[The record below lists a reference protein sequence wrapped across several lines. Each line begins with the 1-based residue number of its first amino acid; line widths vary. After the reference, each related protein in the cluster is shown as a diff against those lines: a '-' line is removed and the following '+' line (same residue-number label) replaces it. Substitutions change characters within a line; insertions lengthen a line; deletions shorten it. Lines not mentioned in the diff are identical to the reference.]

1 MLIPPATQPQTPQAA
16 PRAATPAAEQPAS
29 IGALQAQ
36 AVDLTAQLAGLRVEQ
51 RVLRSQINSRGWD
64 AASHPEQ
71 LARYAEV
78 NAKITRAQADLERV
92 RLQIAQQTGVPT
104 AQIGST
110 GQLIPPPAPGFNRSP
125 DPDMVVGVSFVLA
138 LSFVLPISIAIAKR
152 IWRGRPQPAAVRT
165 DEIAPRLDRL
175 EQAVDAVAIEIE
187 RIAESQ
193 RFVTR
198 ILAERPRPAANVAA
212 APASQA
218 NQEPAAE
225 RPVLALGAGPME
237 PVRMQ
242 ERDGVGVR
250 QAVTPH

>member
-1 MLIPPATQPQTPQAA
+1 MPTPAPAQPQAPPAA
-16 PRAATPAAEQPAS
+16 PRVAGTPGAEQSVS
-29 IGALQAQ
+29 IGTLQAQ
-36 AVDLTAQLAGLRVEQ
+36 AVDLTAQLVGLRVEQ

-78 NAKITRAQADLERV
+78 NAKIARADADLERV

-104 AQIGST
+104 TQIGST
-110 GQLIPPPAPGFNRSP
+110 GQLIPPPAPRFNRSP

-138 LSFVLPISIAIAKR
+138 MSFVLPISIAIAKR
-152 IWRGRPQPAAVRT
+152 IWRGRPQPAAAKA

-187 RIAESQ
+187 RISESQ

-198 ILAERPRPAANVAA
+198 ILAERPRPAANPAA
-212 APASQA
+212 APA

-225 RPVLALGAGPME
+225 RPILALGAGPME

>member
-1 MLIPPATQPQTPQAA
+1 MPTPAQPQTPQAA
-16 PRAATPAAEQPAS
+16 PRPAIAEQPAS
-29 IGALQAQ
+29 IGALQSQ

-64 AASHPEQ
+64 ASTHPEQ

-78 NAKITRAQADLERV
+78 NAKITRAEADLERV

-110 GQLIPPPAPGFNRSP
+110 GQLVPPPAPRFNRSA

-152 IWRGRPQPAAVRT
+152 VWRGKSQAAAPMT

-187 RIAESQ
+187 RISESQ

-198 ILAERPRPAANVAA
+198 ILAERPRPGANAPA
-212 APASQA
+212 APATQDA
-218 NQEPAAE
+218 AAE
-225 RPVLALGAGPME
+225 RPILALGAGPME
-237 PVRMQ
+237 PVRAQ
-242 ERDGVGVR
+242 EREGIR
-250 QAVTPH
+250 QVVTPH